1 MNIKACPIETSVKY
15 IGGKWSINII
25 RDMFRG
31 KKRFSDFLKE
41 NPKISTKMLSARLKE
56 LEQNKLIEKRIV
68 NKTPVIIEYYLTQKG
83 MALKNILYELSVF
96 SINEYTKDVITDM
109 QEKDKMIEYA
119 KHMFDI

>member
-1 MNIKACPIETSVKY
+1 MNIKTCPIETSVKY

-68 NKTPVIIEYYLTQKG
+68 NKTPVIIEYYRT
-83 MALKNILYELSVF
+83 
-96 SINEYTKDVITDM
+96 
-109 QEKDKMIEYA
+109 YA
-119 KHMFDI
+119 FEWR